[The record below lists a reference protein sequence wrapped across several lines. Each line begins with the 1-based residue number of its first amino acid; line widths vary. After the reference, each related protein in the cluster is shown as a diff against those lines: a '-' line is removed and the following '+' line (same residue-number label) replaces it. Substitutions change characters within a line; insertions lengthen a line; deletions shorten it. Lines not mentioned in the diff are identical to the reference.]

1 MTITGYKI
9 VYDIIED
16 EKKFSSEIQA
26 YDLPEYVREKIDQYF
41 NYIEEENKEEW
52 WTWKD
57 ILIIKNQS

>member
-16 EKKFSSEIQA
+16 EKKLTSEIQA

-41 NYIEEENKEEW
+41 DYIEEKSEVE
-52 WTWKD
+52 
-57 ILIIKNQS
+57 

>member
-16 EKKFSSEIQA
+16 EKKLTSEIQA

-41 NYIEEENKEEW
+41 DYIEEEREVE
-52 WTWKD
+52 
-57 ILIIKNQS
+57 

>member
-16 EKKFSSEIQA
+16 EKKLTSEIQA

-41 NYIEEENKEEW
+41 DSIEKESEEE
-52 WTWKD
+52 
-57 ILIIKNQS
+57 

>member
-16 EKKFSSEIQA
+16 EKKLTSEIQA

-41 NYIEEENKEEW
+41 DYIEEESEEE
-52 WTWKD
+52 
-57 ILIIKNQS
+57 

>member
-16 EKKFSSEIQA
+16 EKKLTSEIQA

-41 NYIEEENKEEW
+41 DYIEEESEVER
-52 WTWKD
+52 WK
-57 ILIIKNQS
+57 IRLRRYKLR